1 MAEQKKRCA
10 MSLGFT
16 MHMQN
21 IDTESDTVVM
31 ENFVNNWGARYER
44 LEIEEAVAF
53 QAALIDG
60 CKAEYLALVNKA
72 MDVAVEFGLETVVG
86 VPPKGPK

>member
-1 MAEQKKRCA
+1 MANEKKRAA

-16 MHMQN
+16 LHMQN

-31 ENFVNNWGARYER
+31 ENFVNNWGGRYER

-53 QAALIDG
+53 EAALKDG
-60 CKAEYLALVNKA
+60 CKAEFLALMDKA
-72 MDVAVEFGLETVVG
+72 MDIATDFGLETVVG